1 MTAKAT
7 PTNAPP
13 CILNFRSPLLLF
25 RRTAT
30 HAIPDQPILNRL
42 KSLELQ
48 DHIFLYQY
56 LLLFLNT
63 ASHVLDRAGPL
74 CERWIKNSGNDL
86 WVAIIAPPPWEHR
99 STGPCVSP
107 HLATAD
113 SSPVMMGS
121 VPAGGRWELCREA
134 PNYTSLQGE
143 PGGNR
148 SQ

>member
-1 MTAKAT
+1 MTAEAT

-30 HAIPDQPILNRL
+30 RAFSDQPILNRL

-74 CERWIKNSGNDL
+74 CERWIKNSGKDL

-99 STGPCVSP
+99 PMHQPPLSHSRLQPCNDGVCP
-107 HLATAD
+107 
-113 SSPVMMGS
+113 SSRQMGTL
-121 VPAGGRWELCREA
+121 P
-134 PNYTSLQGE
+134 
-143 PGGNR
+143 
-148 SQ
+148 